1 MAQIYD
7 PPAVQQPMRDGSGN
21 RESEII
27 MGAVETKEKQKKIL
41 QDERVRYQE
50 ELEKRLAEQEEIINP
65 NKSESQETFLD
76 QLNKQTLTGQIL
88 SSRKSI
94 QKDRKHLTPQGYVE
108 SYPQDNQQENG
119 PIY

>member
-1 MAQIYD
+1 MNKHKSFALLISLVLLPFWYGNAQ
-7 PPAVQQPMRDGSGN
+7 
-21 RESEII
+21 
-27 MGAVETKEKQKKIL
+27 EK
-41 QDERVRYQE
+41 
-50 ELEKRLAEQEEIINP
+50 IINP
-65 NKSESQETFLD
+65 SKSESQETFLD

-108 SYPQDNQQENG
+108 SYPQANQQENG